1 MIDLTLSVTPSHSPL
16 LPFLAPDGW
25 QTLPHPPLPEA
36 GYVCEE
42 FTVAGTA
49 RLFDGDRRESVG
61 TAPYTTRVLAI
72 RPSTDREFSGVVHI
86 ELINP
91 SSGTD
96 YPMYWPDAGL
106 HLMARGDVYLGV
118 TCKAV
123 TVEDLRVRDPE
134 RYGALT
140 IPHDSAV
147 WDILGAVAAATHLP
161 GAGGLLPGLRTPE
174 RRIATGWSQSGSFLR
189 TYLSER
195 LHEEHTATL
204 PARAGEI
211 IDGYLVGVS
220 SGGFGPMGYVEIG
233 RDGEMDLDEN
243 FAPTGDTSGQI
254 ALDDPRRIILDPPVP
269 VIEYMSEDEAMQHV
283 WHRRPDSDAPGD
295 AYRCYQVPGRG
306 HETGLLATSARAA
319 EHGLDVSDQSLDDH
333 DPLRHP
339 ASRWLIAAAVSHLI
353 AWLDG
358 TIPPRAQPL
367 RVRVDRGSERD
378 PRGVDYR
385 AVRAVTDTDG
395 HAIGGLRYLEID
407 LPVRRAAPVETGR
420 HIMRVWRSEV
430 LTAQEADRRYGGPE
444 GYRALLRTHAA
455 QLVAAGWLL
464 REHATFAIADA
475 MSAYP
480 QDTA

>member
-1 MIDLTLSVTPSHSPL
+1 MIDLSLTVTPTHSPFA
-16 LPFLAPDGW
+16 PFLAPSGW
-25 QTLPHPPLPEA
+25 QTLPHPPLDDA
-36 GYVCEE
+36 GYVCED

-49 RLFDGDRRESVG
+49 RLFDGDRRDSGE

-72 RPSTDREFSGVVHI
+72 RPSSDHDFSGVVHI

-96 YPMYWPDAGL
+96 YPMYWPDAGF
-106 HLMARGDVYLGV
+106 HLMARGDAYLGV
-118 TCKAV
+118 TCKSV
-123 TVEDLRVRDPE
+123 TVEDLRARDPE
-134 RYGALT
+134 RYETLS

-147 WDILGAVAAATHLP
+147 WDILGAVAAATHLS
-161 GAGGLLPGLRTPE
+161 GAGGLLRGLRRPE

-189 TYLSER
+189 TYLAER
-195 LHEEHTATL
+195 LHEEHTAAL
-204 PARAGEI
+204 PVAAGEI
-211 IDGYLVGVS
+211 IDGYLIGVS

-233 RDGEMDLDEN
+233 RDGEMDMDEN

-254 ALDDPRRIILDPPVP
+254 PLDDPRRIMLDPPVP

-283 WHRRPDSDAPGD
+283 WHRRPDGDAPGD

-319 EHGLDVSDQSLDDH
+319 EQRLDASDTSLDDH

-339 ASRWLIAAAVSHLI
+339 ASRWLIAAAVSHLV

-367 RVRVDRGSERD
+367 RVRVDRGAGRD

-385 AVRAVTDTDG
+385 AVHAVTDADG

-420 HIMRVWRSEV
+420 HIMRVWRSEA
-430 LTAQEADRRYGGPE
+430 LTPHEADRRYGGPAE
-444 GYRALLRTHAA
+444 YRALLRSRAA
-455 QLVAAGWLL
+455 ALVAEGWLL
-464 REHATFAIADA
+464 PEHETCAIADA

-480 QDTA
+480 YDAG